1 MGFFSWCTSD
11 TRKSIANCYADSS
24 LINSLGRDKECVIMP
39 GEKVYLLNP
48 FGKPYEEDCYDG
60 YGRFGGED
68 VYALVAKWNVPDRC
82 KDANGN
88 WLPDDE
94 IRNIGIDL
102 ACYYEDH
109 VKLKYPIKIVE
120 KPVPYEEAEIS
131 AGCPLQGYFYDE
143 AIDGRSLKSRI
154 DYEFKRLHDAK
165 KSYEEKMNYLNQS
178 KKFDDIYRTTIVQEY
193 DIQAY
198 DTAEIQAKNMLQ
210 KYIDGINDKAFAGDR
225 DALVECIEN
234 VKEHLFSLAVAVM
247 EDNADRI
254 VWLED
259 KIIRDTFYL
268 SDGKI
273 DISSCK
279 SFKEN
284 DSNEICTEEDE
295 DDIEL

>member
-11 TRKSIANCYADSS
+11 TRKSIANIYVDSS
-24 LINSLGRDKECVIMP
+24 LINSLGNDKEWVIMP

-48 FGKPYEEDCYDG
+48 FGKPYEEDSYDG
-60 YGRFGGED
+60 YGRFDGED

-102 ACYYEDH
+102 ACYDEDQ

-131 AGCPLQGYFYDE
+131 PGCPLQGYFYDE

-154 DYEFKRLHDAK
+154 EYEFKRLDKAK
-165 KSYEEKMNYLNQS
+165 KSYEKSLM
-178 KKFDDIYRTTIVQEY
+178 IYRTTIAQEY

-210 KYIDGINDKAFAGDR
+210 KYIDGINDKAFAVDH
-225 DALVECIEN
+225 DTLVECIEN
-234 VKEHLFSLAVAVM
+234 VKEHLFPLAVAVL

-254 VWLED
+254 VLLED
-259 KIIRDTFYL
+259 RIIRDTFYL

-279 SFKEN
+279 DFKEN
-284 DSNEICTEEDE
+284 DFNEICTEEDE
-295 DDIEL
+295 DDLEL